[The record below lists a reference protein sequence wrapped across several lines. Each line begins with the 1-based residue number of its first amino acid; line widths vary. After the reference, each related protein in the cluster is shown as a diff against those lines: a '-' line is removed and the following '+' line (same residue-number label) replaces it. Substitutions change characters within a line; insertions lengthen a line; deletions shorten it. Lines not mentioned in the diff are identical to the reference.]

1 VIGPSHDRPDV
12 IVFPPLIWVATMALA
27 TILQWLMPVGMLG
40 RIDLGLRLSIG
51 IAALAIGVALAATG
65 RRTLMRLG
73 TNVSPLSPTT
83 ALATE
88 GIFGR
93 TRNPLYVG
101 GTLAMLGLALAAGLD
116 WLPLL
121 LVPSLVVLHYG
132 VVLREEGY
140 LEQKFGD
147 AYRRYKTDVAR
158 YGFGV

>member
-1 VIGPSHDRPDV
+1 MIGASHDRPDV